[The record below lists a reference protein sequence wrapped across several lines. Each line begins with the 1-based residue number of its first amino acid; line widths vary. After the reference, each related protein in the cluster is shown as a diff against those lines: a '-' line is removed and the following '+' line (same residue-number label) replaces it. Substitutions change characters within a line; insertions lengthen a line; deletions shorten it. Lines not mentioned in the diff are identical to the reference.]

1 MGYTVLNYN
10 NYISTFD
17 CVNSII
23 DKSGSDDLIVIVDN
37 NSNNESLRELNY
49 KFSDHPRVRIIASNV
64 NGGYSAGNNLGIKY
78 LRSAGVKHIVIATSD
93 TTLLT
98 NNFSIVLENIINSR
112 NTSLAVIAPI
122 VITPNNINQNPVLE
136 AISLNYIINIFAYKI
151 IRKIASYRVVAYFL
165 IRRRNLINLSKE
177 ELANVKS
184 KKKCL
189 DVYMVHGSFLCLTDG
204 YFSYFDG
211 LDDSLFMYGEEDILS
226 YRCAKRRLDIC
237 FTPSLSILHQA
248 EGSVSTQCSNSFRKD
263 NLIISNKVLRKKIS
277 MLFLLRQC
285 LLMLFK

>member
-122 VITPNNINQNPVLE
+122 VITPNNINK
-136 AISLNYIINIFAYKI
+136 AIT
-151 IRKIASYRVVAYFL
+151 ASKVCKYPLLFT
-165 IRRRNLINLSKE
+165 
-177 ELANVKS
+177 
-184 KKKCL
+184 
-189 DVYMVHGSFLCLTDG
+189 M
-204 YFSYFDG
+204 FSPK
-211 LDDSLFMYGEEDILS
+211 L
-226 YRCAKRRLDIC
+226 
-237 FTPSLSILHQA
+237 
-248 EGSVSTQCSNSFRKD
+248 
-263 NLIISNKVLRKKIS
+263 
-277 MLFLLRQC
+277 
-285 LLMLFK
+285 